1 MQKEPVTRKSIFR
14 KLAIFLAILGP
25 GIITGSVDNDAGG
38 ITTYSLA
45 GAIYGYGLI
54 WTLIPSFIVLVI
66 IQEMN
71 ARMGIVTG
79 KGLADLIRE
88 NAGVKVTFFI
98 FLGLLFSGIGN
109 TTTEFAGVAGSMEV
123 FGVSKYISVPVVA
136 VLVWVLVVK
145 GTYKIAERIFLIFSV
160 SLLTYVVSAIMAKPD
175 WSAIGSSIIRPKM
188 EISTQSLAM
197 VIGLVGTTI
206 APWMQFYMQSSVIE
220 KGLKIQ
226 NYSYTVADI
235 VVGCI
240 VTVVVAFFI
249 MVACASTLH
258 PAGIEINEA
267 KDAALS
273 LKPLAGNLA
282 SQVFAFGL
290 FIASIFSAT
299 ILPLATAFF
308 VCEAF
313 GFEAGIDK
321 EWDEAKEFYIL
332 YTGILV
338 ISAIVILIPG
348 APLIKISL
356 WSQVIN
362 GILLPVVLI
371 SMMILINK
379 KKIMGIYTNKT
390 SANVIGVRFSS
401 WYAFRL
407 RFLSCRFSTGEKAR
421 NSLYLCFK
429 RLGWVFTSIRKE
441 YHMKCERHP
450 WHSIN
455 PGPEAPQFVRSI
467 IEIPKGSK
475 GKYELDKES
484 GLLRLDRVLFSSV
497 HYPANYGFIPQTYCD
512 DHDPLDI
519 LVICSI
525 DVFAMSIIEAKVIGA
540 MEMVDSEERD
550 DKIIAVARNDMSVN
564 YINDISELPPHTLV
578 ELKRFFEDYKQL
590 EHKNVIVDQF
600 MGREKAYEIIL
611 EGMKLYNEN
620 REKLIR
626 SH

>member
-1 MQKEPVTRKSIFR
+1 MLRDKFNRKKILRQFV
-14 KLAIFLAILGP
+14 IFLTILGP

-54 WTLIPSFIVLVI
+54 WTLIPSFVVLVV

-88 NAGVKVTFFI
+88 NAGMKVTFFI

-136 VLVWVLVVK
+136 LMVWMLVVK

-160 SLLTYVVSAIMAKPD
+160 SLLTYIVSAVMGKPH
-175 WSAIGSSIIRPKM
+175 WSEIGTSIIHPQFAFTTRSM
-188 EISTQSLAM
+188 AM

-220 KGLKIQ
+220 KGLKMQ
-226 NYSYTVADI
+226 NYTYTLIDI
-235 VVGCI
+235 VVGCVI
-240 VTVVVAFFI
+240 TVVVAFFI
-249 MVACASTLH
+249 IVACASTLH
-258 PAGIEINEA
+258 VNGIQINEA

-313 GFEAGIDK
+313 GFEAGLDK
-321 EWDEAKEFYIL
+321 KWDEAKEFYIL

-338 ISAIVILIPG
+338 ISALIIMIPN
-348 APLIKISL
+348 APLIPISL

-371 SMMILINK
+371 SMILLINN
-379 KKIMGIYTNKT
+379 KKIMGVHVNKPAGNFIGW
-390 SANVIGVRFSS
+390 SAVVILIG
-401 WYAFRL
+401 
-407 RFLSCRFSTGEKAR
+407 LSA
-421 NSLYLCFK
+421 
-429 RLGWVFTSIRKE
+429 
-441 YHMKCERHP
+441 
-450 WHSIN
+450 
-455 PGPEAPQFVRSI
+455 A
-467 IEIPKGSK
+467 
-475 GKYELDKES
+475 
-484 GLLRLDRVLFSSV
+484 LL
-497 HYPANYGFIPQTYCD
+497 
-512 DHDPLDI
+512 I
-519 LVICSI
+519 L
-525 DVFAMSIIEAKVIGA
+525 
-540 MEMVDSEERD
+540 
-550 DKIIAVARNDMSVN
+550 
-564 YINDISELPPHTLV
+564 P
-578 ELKRFFEDYKQL
+578 
-590 EHKNVIVDQF
+590 
-600 MGREKAYEIIL
+600 IL
-611 EGMKLYNEN
+611 N
-620 REKLIR
+620 R
-626 SH
+626 